1 MTRQELTAW
10 NVGENLDQIMNLDPR
25 GYGVCRILYE
35 GSRAYTGKPLTING
49 AERLIEKVKEKN
61 LVYII
66 TGFVLTP
73 FMQAETDG
81 AIGAVLL
88 AKALICALD
97 AKPVIVCPRE
107 AGEAIINCAETTGL
121 YCFENV
127 DKVMEKDFS
136 MGIIAFTKEKEEAQE
151 QAEDMIKCYG
161 LPAAVIAIEAPGAN
175 EKGEYHNAT
184 GLNVTAL
191 EAKSDVLFR
200 MLCKQGVMSL
210 AIGDLGNEMGM
221 GTIGEHIRK
230 KIPYTDKEEC
240 RCGCKGGILASSE
253 AEHIITAT
261 TSDWGCYGLIG
272 ALAYLK
278 KDMGIMQTPELE
290 EKIIKAACKSGL
302 IDMNGPGIQGIDGFD
317 VEMNV
322 NVVRLM
328 RSCLEYAI
336 RYEGTGEH
344 WFHGVIKK
352 NDNHNVSIA
361 GNILTARSEKE
372 GNMNIK

>member
-1 MTRQELTAW
+1 MDLTRQELTAW

-35 GSRAYTGKPLTING
+35 GSREYTGKPLTING
-49 AERLIEKVKEKN
+49 AEGLIKNVKEKN

-73 FMQAETDG
+73 FMQPETDG

-88 AKALICALD
+88 ARALVRAVG
-97 AKPVIVCPRE
+97 AKPVIVCPKE
-107 AGEAIINCAETTGL
+107 AKEAIADCAETAGL
-121 YCFENV
+121 HCFDRLDE
-127 DKVMEKDFS
+127 VMKQDS
-136 MGIIAFTKEKEEAQE
+136 ALGIIAFTKKKEEAQA
-151 QAEDMIKCYG
+151 QAGDMLKCHG

-191 EAKSDVLFR
+191 EAKSDVLFH

-221 GTIGEHIRK
+221 GTIGTHIRK
-230 KIPYTDKEEC
+230 KIPYTDRKEC
-240 RCGCKGGILASSE
+240 RCGCEGGILASSE

-278 KDMGIMQTPELE
+278 KDMDIMQTIELE
-290 EKIIKAACKSGL
+290 EKIIETACESGL
-302 IDMNGPGIQGIDGFD
+302 IDMNGPGVQGIDGFG

-322 NVVRLM
+322 NIVRIM
-328 RSCLEYAI
+328 RSCLEYVI
-336 RYEGTGEH
+336 GYEGMGEQ
-344 WFHGVIKK
+344 WFDGVINK
-352 NDNHNVSIA
+352 ND
-361 GNILTARSEKE
+361 
-372 GNMNIK
+372 